1 MGRKRKF
8 KKQDILD
15 ALKGSYGIVS
25 EVADKLGVDWHTADD
40 YIKLWP
46 ETLQAQKDENERY
59 LDLTELKCIER
70 VKLDFVEGKAIARIK
85 ADDGA
90 MIRFYLATKGKKR
103 GYTYDE
109 TTATAEAAIADTEVN
124 ISVNGGEPAPAEADA

>member
-70 VKLDFVEGKAIARIK
+70 VKA
-85 ADDGA
+85 ADGS
-90 MIRFYLATKGKKR
+90 MIRFVLATKGKVR
-103 GYTYDE
+103 GYGTEDAGNDGAGGQ
-109 TTATAEAAIADTEVN
+109 TDTEVN

>member
-25 EVADKLGVDWHTADD
+25 EVADKLGVDWHTAAD

-70 VKLDFVEGKAIARIK
+70 VKA
-85 ADDGA
+85 ADGS
-90 MIRFYLATKGKKR
+90 MIRFVLATKGKTR
-103 GYTYDE
+103 GYGTEDA
-109 TTATAEAAIADTEVN
+109 ATDASGATDTEVN

>member
-40 YIKLWP
+40 GVFRAHGCGQHDSMLVVF
-46 ETLQAQKDENERY
+46 D
-59 LDLTELKCIER
+59 
-70 VKLDFVEGKAIARIK
+70 GRI
-85 ADDGA
+85 
-90 MIRFYLATKGKKR
+90 
-103 GYTYDE
+103 
-109 TTATAEAAIADTEVN
+109 
-124 ISVNGGEPAPAEADA
+124 

>member
-70 VKLDFVEGKAIARIK
+70 VKA
-85 ADDGA
+85 ADGS
-90 MIRFYLATKGKKR
+90 MIRFVLATKGKTR
-103 GYTYDE
+103 GYGTED
-109 TTATAEAAIADTEVN
+109 AASDPSGAADTEVN

>member
-70 VKLDFVEGKAIARIK
+70 VKA
-85 ADDGA
+85 ADGS
-90 MIRFYLATKGKKR
+90 MIRFVLATKGKTR
-103 GYTYDE
+103 GYGTED
-109 TTATAEAAIADTEVN
+109 TATDTSGAADTVVN
-124 ISVNGGEPAPAEADA
+124 IDVNGGEPAPAEADA

>member
-1 MGRKRKF
+1 MGRTRKF
-8 KKQDILD
+8 KIQDILD

-70 VKLDFVEGKAIARIK
+70 VKA
-85 ADDGA
+85 ADGS
-90 MIRFYLATKGKKR
+90 MIRFVVATKGKTR
-103 GYTYDE
+103 GYGTEDA
-109 TTATAEAAIADTEVN
+109 ATDNGGATDTEVN

>member
-59 LDLTELKCIER
+59 RDLTELKCIER
-70 VKLDFVEGKAIARIK
+70 VKA
-85 ADDGA
+85 ADGS
-90 MIRFYLATKGKKR
+90 MIRFVLATKGKTR
-103 GYTYDE
+103 GYGTEDA
-109 TTATAEAAIADTEVN
+109 ATDTSGATDTEVN

>member
-46 ETLQAQKDENERY
+46 ETLQALDDERESY
-59 LDLTELKCIER
+59 LDLTESACI
-70 VKLDFVEGKAIARIK
+70 DRIN
-85 ADDGA
+85 AGDGQ
-90 MIRFYLATKGKKR
+90 MIRFVLATLGKKR
-103 GYTYDE
+103 GYGTEDA
-109 TTATAEAAIADTEVN
+109 ATDTSGATDTEVN